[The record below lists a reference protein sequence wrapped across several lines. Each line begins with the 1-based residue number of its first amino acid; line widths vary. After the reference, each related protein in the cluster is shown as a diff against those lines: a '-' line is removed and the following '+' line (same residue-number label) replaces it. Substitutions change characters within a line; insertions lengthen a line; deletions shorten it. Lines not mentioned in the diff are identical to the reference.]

1 MSFLDSNKFELIL
14 FNTNLRFP
22 LPSFF
27 FLNLTFLVETVFSFL
42 FFFSW
47 SLSWSKRVFF
57 LFLLSF
63 LNSHPSL
70 QQQRGRLLWRQGR
83 LSGRLSVSAPG
94 PGARRLWKPC
104 YRKGISLFISIYLYI
119 YLSIIYLSII
129 LSIHFSIHPSAY
141 LSTFPSIYL
150 SIYLSIYH
158 LSIYLSLYHII
169 YVIYLSISLSIHISI
184 YLFNNPSIYHVS
196 IFLCVYPSI
205 YLSIYLSNPMT
216 FLLYIPNLSTLL
228 QHLAGQPWCTTSVT
242 CSKFLRTLPQGTM
255 FSPGGPGS
263 FENIVFLYMRNI
275 SISHRL
281 PFSLT

>member
-1 MSFLDSNKFELIL
+1 MFEQMCKMWSCGCLGCKNIVCL
-14 FNTNLRFP
+14 
-22 LPSFF
+22 
-27 FLNLTFLVETVFSFL
+27 
-42 FFFSW
+42 FSW
-47 SLSWSKRVFF
+47 LKYAF
-57 LFLLSF
+57 L
-63 LNSHPSL
+63 
-70 QQQRGRLLWRQGR
+70 
-83 LSGRLSVSAPG
+83 
-94 PGARRLWKPC
+94 ARRLRKEFGYKAFSRCNAWKHFV
-104 YRKGISLFISIYLYI
+104 KGIDGLNQRDRNKDLFIVW
-119 YLSIIYLSII
+119 
-129 LSIHFSIHPSAY
+129 
-141 LSTFPSIYL
+141 SIYL
-150 SIYLSIYH
+150 SIYLSI
-158 LSIYLSLYHII
+158 HIF
-169 YVIYLSISLSIHISI
+169 I